1 MKVRKPVRARQIK
14 SKKSESKN
22 SKFRIKVSIGEVEK
36 QLSRVVLKLVYG
48 PGCQT
53 NGDDHL

>member
-14 SKKSESKN
+14 SKQGKTKIPNPGSKSPLE
-22 SKFRIKVSIGEVEK
+22 KVER
-36 QLSRVVLKLVYG
+36 QLSRVVLKFVYG

-53 NGDDHL
+53 NGADHL